1 MAQGGVEGGLDVAD
15 LAGGLG
21 QEQAA
26 LQGVQEPRGELR
38 GVGVGAQVAAVA
50 RRLQAAAEQGLPLGE
65 AGGEVGAGL
74 RVGPGQLPGQGAE
87 AAAAIAAQLP
97 LAGDVQSA
105 HRSSAT
111 TRTGAARMPR
121 PAGCRGWRHVGARE
135 VLLCGRSRL
144 LRDLR
149 GFERR

>member
-21 QEQAA
+21 QEQPA
-26 LQGVQEPRGELR
+26 LQGGQEPRGELR

-74 RVGPGQLPGQGAE
+74 RVGLGQLPDRGAE
-87 AAAAIAAQLP
+87 AAAAIAAQLQ
-97 LAGDVQSA
+97 LAGDVQLRPPLQRHDA
-105 HRSSAT
+105 HGC
-111 TRTGAARMPR
+111 GADAAPRRMSWLAP
-121 PAGCRGWRHVGARE
+121 CRRA
-135 VLLCGRSRL
+135 
-144 LRDLR
+144 
-149 GFERR
+149 